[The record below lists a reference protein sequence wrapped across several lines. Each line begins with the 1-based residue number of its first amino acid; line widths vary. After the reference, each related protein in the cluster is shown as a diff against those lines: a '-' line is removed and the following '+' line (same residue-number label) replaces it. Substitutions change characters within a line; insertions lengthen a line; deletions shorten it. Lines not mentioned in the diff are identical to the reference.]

1 MRIRQ
6 TTKETILPKGN
17 VRSIPTRQL
26 GLTLV
31 VGLALAVGALLA
43 FAALANEMLEGD
55 TQRFDDWVREG
66 IHQYASPALTSFMRV
81 VTVLGAPSV
90 LLALSV
96 VSAVGFLFARKD
108 RGLFLLVITMIGAK
122 VLDVVLK
129 LSFHRT
135 RPVPFFDALPP
146 SSYSFP
152 SGHAIASFCFYS
164 TVAAIISVRTRSPG
178 VRITVWALAALQIS
192 LIGISRIYLG
202 VHYPSDVLAG
212 YAAAFIWV
220 MMVSLGDRALKHRAS
235 EPG

>member
-1 MRIRQ
+1 MKPPQ
-6 TTKETILPKGN
+6 TTRETISPKGG
-17 VRSIPTRQL
+17 VRSIQTRQL
-26 GLTLV
+26 GLTLL

-55 TQRFDDWVREG
+55 TQHFDAWVRGG
-66 IHQYASPALTSFMRV
+66 IHQYASPALTSFLRV

-90 LLALSV
+90 LLTLSIL
-96 VSAVGFLFARKD
+96 SAAGFLFARKD

-122 VLDVVLK
+122 VLEVVLK

-152 SGHAIASFCFYS
+152 SGHAIGSFCFYS
-164 TVAAIISVRTRSPG
+164 MVAAIISARTRSRI
-178 VRITVWALAALQIS
+178 VRIAVWALADLLIT

-220 MMVSLGDRALKHRAS
+220 IMVSLGDRALKHRAD
-235 EPG
+235 

>member
-1 MRIRQ
+1 MRTPQ
-6 TTKETILPKGN
+6 TNKETISPKERVG
-17 VRSIPTRQL
+17 SIPTRRL
-26 GLTLV
+26 GLALL
-31 VGLALAVGALLA
+31 VGLALAAGALLG

-55 TQRFDDWVREG
+55 TQRFDDWVRGG

-81 VTVLGAPSV
+81 VTVLGIPSV
-90 LLALSV
+90 LLALSIL
-96 VSAVGFLFARKD
+96 SAAGFLFARKN
-108 RGLFLLVITMIGAK
+108 RGLFVLVITMIGAV
-122 VLDVVLK
+122 VLDTVLK

-164 TVAAIISVRTRSPG
+164 TVAAIVSARTRSHG
-178 VRITVWALAALQIS
+178 VRIAVWALAALLIT

-212 YAAAFIWV
+212 YGAAFIWV

-235 EPG
+235 EPD

>member
-1 MRIRQ
+1 MKPPQ
-6 TTKETILPKGN
+6 TTKETISPGGSA
-17 VRSIPTRQL
+17 RSIQTRQL
-26 GLTLV
+26 GLTLL

-81 VTVLGAPSV
+81 VTVLGIPSV
-90 LLALSV
+90 LLVLSIL
-96 VSAVGFLFARKD
+96 SAAGFLFAKRK
-108 RGLFLLVITMIGAK
+108 RGLFLLVITMIGAV

-129 LSFHRT
+129 SSFHRT

-164 TVAAIISVRTRSPG
+164 TVAAIISARTRSRG
-178 VRITVWALAALQIS
+178 IRITVWALAAFLVT

-212 YAAAFIWV
+212 YGAAFIWV
-220 MMVSLGDRALKHRAS
+220 IMVSLGDRVLKHRAL
-235 EPG
+235 EPD

>member
-1 MRIRQ
+1 MRTPQ
-6 TTKETILPKGN
+6 STKETTSPEGKLTSNPN
-17 VRSIPTRQL
+17 RQL
-26 GLTLV
+26 GLTLL

-43 FAALANEMLEGD
+43 FAALADEMLEGD
-55 TQRFDDWVREG
+55 TQRFDDWVRGG

-90 LLALSV
+90 LLTLSIL
-96 VSAVGFLFARKD
+96 SAAGFLFAKRN
-108 RGLFLLVITMIGAK
+108 RGLFLLVITMIGAV
-122 VLDVVLK
+122 VLDVALK

-152 SGHAIASFCFYS
+152 SGHAIASFCFYG
-164 TVAAIISVRTRSPG
+164 TIAAIISARTRSH
-178 VRITVWALAALQIS
+178 VIRITVWALAAFLVT

-212 YAAAFIWV
+212 YGAAFIWV
-220 MMVSLGDRALKHRAS
+220 MMVSL
-235 EPG
+235 